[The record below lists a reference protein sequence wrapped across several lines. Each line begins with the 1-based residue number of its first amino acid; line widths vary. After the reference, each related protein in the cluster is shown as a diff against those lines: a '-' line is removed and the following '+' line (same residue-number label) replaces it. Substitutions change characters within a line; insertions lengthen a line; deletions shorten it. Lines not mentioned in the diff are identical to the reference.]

1 MVVSFLQRHPKV
13 AAGHILPDQNLGAML
28 IEILELYG
36 TRFNYDR
43 VGIAVDRGGYYFDKL
58 ELQSLNQKLWKQIW
72 IRDPNDESN
81 NIAKASHQVDN
92 IIKVFSDAF
101 REITTRCYVVHG
113 SIRSGENASG
123 GLKSGSILDAIL
135 YSQNS
140 LSSRTALPISKPGQ
154 NPSTSNLSRR
164 GRRLKDRSNKDGIK
178 MNGEVASTAADM
190 SNRRGVERDHVL
202 TEATV
207 GVGGSKDTPILLD
220 DSTELSPSFVISE
233 INLTAKKK
241 GTGGKKSD
249 AGKPRVVVKLQP
261 KTSV

>member
-13 AAGHILPDQNLGAML
+13 AAGHILPDQNFGAML

-58 ELQSLNQKLWKQIW
+58 ELQSLNQKLWRQIC

-101 REITTRCYVVHG
+101 REITTRCYVVHH
-113 SIRSGENASG
+113 SIRSENGSG
-123 GLKSGSILDAIL
+123 GSNSTSILDAIL
-135 YSQNS
+135 YPQKS
-140 LSSRTALPISKPGQ
+140 LGSRTKLPISDSGP
-154 NPSTSNLSRR
+154 NPSTSNMSRR
-164 GRRLKDRSNKDGIK
+164 ERRQKERSIKDGSKI
-178 MNGEVASTAADM
+178 NREVARTATDM
-190 SNRRGVERDHVL
+190 SNRRGVERDSAPK
-202 TEATV
+202 EATI
-207 GVGGSKDTPILLD
+207 GVGATKETPILLD
-220 DSTELSPSFVISE
+220 DSTEQSPSFVISE
-233 INLTAKKK
+233 SNRTPKNKNESGRKKLE
-241 GTGGKKSD
+241 
-249 AGKPRVVVKLQP
+249 AGKSRVVVKLQP